1 VIEITAKLIIINTID
16 KFLINYT
23 AECLLD
29 LFEFGKN
36 YD

>member
-1 VIEITAKLIIINTID
+1 MIEITAKDIIINTID

-23 AECLLD
+23 VECHLD